1 MKLFKS
7 NSFKKAMNILSE
19 SQKAQLWEMC
29 FLYANS
35 ESCQHIDQ
43 FVQLVFSQHIEK
55 YFVVAEKRSS
65 AVSTRYNNSTPINE
79 KKVVHITVEKEE
91 PIPEEPIPEEPPV
104 QIKKEL
110 KATTIVHGNPYI
122 GSIQDKINEAKAV
135 TTDEELVEKF
145 PPRDF

>member
-1 MKLFKS
+1 
-7 NSFKKAMNILSE
+7 
-19 SQKAQLWEMC
+19 
-29 FLYANS
+29 LYANS

-91 PIPEEPIPEEPPV
+91 PIPEEPIPEEPIPEEPIPEEPPV

-145 PPRDF
+145 LPRDF